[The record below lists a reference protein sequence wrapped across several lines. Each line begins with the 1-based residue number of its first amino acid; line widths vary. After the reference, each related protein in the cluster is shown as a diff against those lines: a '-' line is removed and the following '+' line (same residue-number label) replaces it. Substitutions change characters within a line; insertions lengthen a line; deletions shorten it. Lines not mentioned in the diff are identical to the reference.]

1 VSEELSPIPA
11 VDIALQTDP
20 GRDPNKRVN
29 EDSAA
34 YVETPFGLLAIV
46 CDGMGGHAGGKEA
59 SELAIETISEL
70 VQAAPAM
77 TTPRDAL
84 RAGIEE
90 ANRRVWSMPTA
101 ESGRRPGSTVVAVLF
116 HANGAEIAHV
126 GDSRIY
132 LVHAGAALQITKDHS
147 IVQEMVERNMLRPEQ
162 AATHPDANKILRALG
177 IAKDVE
183 VDLRPEPVAYVAGDT
198 FVLCSDGLSDLVGP
212 ADILDIAG
220 SKPAQQAAGQLV
232 DLANARGGYDNITA
246 LVVRMKVTAASL
258 PAPTI
263 AKTIPL
269 SAIHLHA
276 LPAEPS
282 AEPRTALLP
291 LPAPPPSSRSP
302 RSPRGSGDA
311 PTRTRMMILSVLLGI
326 AAVALVTGI
335 VWAMHHRSSHV
346 TVPLVDANAPSRATH
361 HANDA
366 HNGAAP
372 PLVENTATTPPDIT
386 PAPVLTPAGSV
397 KSRWW
402 TDPDANAP
410 NGELRACAQARWAK
424 RTGKPAAD
432 IAAFESQC
440 LAAGGTPP

>member
-1 VSEELSPIPA
+1 MSEESSHIPA
-11 VDIALQTDP
+11 VDIALRTDP
-20 GRDPNKRVN
+20 GRSPDKRVN

-77 TTPRDAL
+77 TKPRDAL

-90 ANRRVWSMPTA
+90 ANRRVWSMPMA

-116 HANGAEIAHV
+116 HASGAEIAHV

-132 LVHAGAALQITKDHS
+132 LVHAGVALQITKDHS
-147 IVQEMVERNMLRPEQ
+147 IVQEMVERNILRPEQ

-177 IAKDVE
+177 IAQDVE

-220 SKPAQQAAGQLV
+220 SNPAQQAVGQLV

-258 PAPTI
+258 AAPTI

-269 SAIHLHA
+269 TAIHP
-276 LPAEPS
+276 PAEPS
-282 AEPRTALLP
+282 KVGAYGHTPLHDITSNARQKAVPQHAAP
-291 LPAPPPSSRSP
+291 LPRDRRARFVVL
-302 RSPRGSGDA
+302 G
-311 PTRTRMMILSVLLGI
+311 VLLGI
-326 AAVALVTGI
+326 VAVAIVAGLVL
-335 VWAMHHRSSHV
+335 AMHHRPSHV
-346 TVPLVDANAPSRATH
+346 TVPLVDAIAPARATH
-361 HANDA
+361 DANDA
-366 HNGAAP
+366 HNATAAP
-372 PLVENTATTPPDIT
+372 LEDTATKAPDIT
-386 PAPVLTPAGSV
+386 PAPVLTPAGSA
-397 KSRWW
+397 KSKWW

-410 NGELRACAQARWAK
+410 NGEPRACAQARWAK
-424 RTGKPAAD
+424 RTGKPPAI
-432 IAAFESQC
+432 IATLERQC
-440 LAAGGTPP
+440 LAAGGTP